1 MNRTFRRIALFLFPL
16 FVSFLPGRTES
27 ANATVYHNL
36 RNYTVDD
43 GLSSNHVYGI
53 VQDSVG
59 FIWFGTDNGL
69 CRFDGHEFRS
79 YTHADGDR
87 SSTSS
92 NNIRRMT
99 LDSRGQI
106 WLALDNGVDI
116 YTPATD
122 RFRHFD
128 ARTADGT
135 SVTGQTTE
143 VIEDRGGE
151 IWIATVNSGLFRWN
165 PETNRLTVYRH
176 LPNDDT
182 SIAQDYI
189 STIYESKDGTIWIGT
204 YSEGLCAFSKQT
216 ERFTRYRKET
226 DGRNGISDNS
236 IDAITEDSYG
246 TLWLGT
252 VSSGLD
258 RFERSTGRFTNYDD
272 RSGERRLQRIHYLK
286 ERAPGELLVC
296 ANSGATLY
304 RVSESGLRPVEEA
317 EAPFTRTK
325 CWNVFSF
332 LYDREGNFWFGSCYE
347 GVEFHPAR
355 SNFTCY
361 ATRENDNSDRSKVV
375 SAVCEIKE
383 GHYLLGTENN
393 GILLFDKHDGTI
405 VPYRT
410 AQNVGTAIYNVF
422 SLLVDEQTLWIAAFQ
437 RGIEAIDM
445 KSRAVKSYL
454 SDPSDPSSRV
464 FVLCQSSSGR
474 IWAGTSIGLYYYDR
488 LGDRFVAREPGVRI
502 SDITEDHA
510 GRLWIATN
518 EDGLYAYDART
529 DRLRHYRYDPD
540 DASTISRNAVNT
552 LAVDRTNRLWIGTN
566 GYGLCSYDEKDGSF
580 VRYETLPLPSKII
593 QRIIPENDRLWITTD
608 RGLVVFYP
616 ETGQLKRYSRADG
629 LHTEQFMSNSGILS
643 SDGRIVLGTTDG
655 ICSFT
660 PPHDIVGDWSLYPA
674 IITRFSLDGQP
685 VTHTQGN
692 ESPLSVPI
700 EHTRKI
706 TLSHRQ
712 TSVGFRFVS
721 PTYLFPGDCRYRYRL
736 DGLDDHWSM
745 TDSRNASVNYNN
757 LHPGEYCFRV
767 QVGNGDMQWNPDET
781 KLRIRI
787 RPSFFRS
794 KGALAGYAVLALLAA
809 AAGLRYLMR
818 RTEQQQREKID
829 QIKRENERNLYEQRI
844 SFFTN
849 ITHEIRTPLS
859 LIIGPLEQVMKSR
872 RISDEDGEYLAVIKQ
887 NYHRLHSLVN
897 QLLDFRKIDSNRYKL
912 RYDICD
918 VGQLVREQLTMF
930 GPTAQQRRIRLIEEI
945 PDRLM
950 QITDREA
957 LTKIVSNLLSN
968 ALRFADGEIHIRIGR
983 RDNGLTI
990 EVWDDGP
997 GIPPEER
1004 EKVFDAF
1011 YQARNNGFASG
1022 VGIGLHLCRFFIRLM
1037 GGTIAAA
1044 ERPDGKPGALLTAF
1058 IPEPAGERAKIPAKT
1073 PLNAEAVEQP
1083 LPQKETRPEAAVQQ
1097 TADATVRTH
1106 TVMVVDD
1113 DSNILDFLVKMLG
1126 SDYFVI
1132 STNSGSQALNLL
1144 RSNDPDL
1151 IVSDIMMADID
1162 GIELCRRIKND
1173 ISTSHIPVILLTART
1188 GVSSK
1193 IEGLECGA
1201 DAYIEKPFSPDQLKA
1216 QISSLLHTR
1225 DEIRRLYAGK
1235 FMTEFE
1241 PVSQHNRLDEEF
1253 ILKCRDVIIAH
1264 MRDPDLSVGLLA
1276 RELAMGRTL
1285 IFRKLKAVTGMT
1297 PNDFMKLIRLKEA
1310 KHMIIEGR
1318 YRITEIGFLTG
1329 FSSSSYFAKCFAKQ
1343 FGILPTEF
1351 LEKQGAET
1359 QAPEEE

>member
-1 MNRTFRRIALFLFPL
+1 MKRIFRCIAAFLFLFYIL
-16 FVSFLPGRTES
+16 FLSERAES
-27 ANATVYHNL
+27 ANASVYHNL

-69 CRFDGHEFRS
+69 CRFDGCEFRC
-79 YTHADGDR
+79 YTHTDGDR
-87 SSTSS
+87 SSISS
-92 NNIRRMT
+92 NNIRRLM
-99 LDSRGQI
+99 LDSHGQI

-128 ARTADGT
+128 ARTSDGAC
-135 SVTGQTTE
+135 VTGQTTE
-143 VIEDRGGE
+143 VIEDREGE

-165 PETNRLTVYRH
+165 PVTECLTVYRH
-176 LPNDDT
+176 VPGDDT

-216 ERFTRYRKET
+216 GCFTHYRKET
-226 DGRNGISDNS
+226 DGRNCISDNS

-258 RFERSTGRFTNYDD
+258 RFDRSTGRFTNYDD
-272 RSGERRLQRIHYLK
+272 RNGEGRLQRIHCLA

-304 RVSESGLRPVEEA
+304 RISESELRPIEDTEV
-317 EAPFTRTK
+317 PFMRTK
-325 CWNVFSF
+325 CCNIFSF

-355 SNFTCY
+355 NSFTCY
-361 ATRENDNSDRSKVV
+361 ATRKNDSSDRGKVV
-375 SAVCEIKE
+375 SAVCELKD
-383 GHYLLGTENN
+383 GQYLLGNEND
-393 GILLFDKHDGTI
+393 GILLFDRHAGTV

-422 SLLVDEQTLWIAAFQ
+422 SMLVDDQTLWIAAFQ
-437 RGIEAIDM
+437 RGIEAVDL
-445 KSRAVKSYL
+445 KSRTVKSYL
-454 SDPSDPSSRV
+454 ADPSDPSSRV
-464 FVLCQSSSGR
+464 FVLFRSSSGR
-474 IWAGTSIGLYYYDR
+474 IWAGTSVGLFYYDR
-488 LGDRFVAREPGVRI
+488 FEDRFVTRDPKVRI

-518 EDGLYAYDART
+518 EDGLYSYDART
-529 DRLRHYRYDPD
+529 DLLQHYRYDPD
-540 DASTISRNAVNT
+540 DPATISRNAVNT

-566 GYGLCSYDEKDGSF
+566 GYGLCSYNEKDGF
-580 VRYETLPLPSKII
+580 VRHETLPLPSKII

-608 RGLVVFYP
+608 RGLIVFYP
-616 ETGQLKRYSRADG
+616 ATGQLKRYSRADG
-629 LHTEQFMSNSGILS
+629 LHTEQFMSNSGILT

-655 ICSFT
+655 ICTFT
-660 PPHDIVGDWSLYPA
+660 PPHDIMGNLNLYPV
-674 IITRFSLDGQP
+674 IITRFSLNGLPVSHAEDGS
-685 VTHTQGN
+685 
-692 ESPLSVPI
+692 SPLSVPV
-700 EHTRKI
+700 EYTRKI

-757 LHPGEYCFRV
+757 LRPGEYCFRV
-767 QVGNGDMQWNPDET
+767 QVGNGDMQWNSDET
-781 KLRIRI
+781 KLWIRI
-787 RPSFFRS
+787 QPSFFRS
-794 KGALAGYAVLALLAA
+794 KGALAGYVVLTLIVIAV
-809 AAGLRYLMR
+809 GLYYWMR
-818 RTEQQQREKID
+818 RTEQQQREKIESV
-829 QIKRENERNLYEQRI
+829 KRENERNLYEQRI

-859 LIIGPLEQVMKSR
+859 LIIGPLEQVMKSH
-872 RISDEDGEYLAVIKQ
+872 RISEEDGEYLAVIKQ

-897 QLLDFRKIDSNRYKL
+897 QLLDFRKIDSNKYRL

-918 VGQLVREQLTMF
+918 VGQLVREQLAMF

-957 LTKIVSNLLSN
+957 LTKIISNLLSN
-968 ALRFADGEIHIRIGR
+968 ALRFAAEEIHICIDR
-983 RDNGLTI
+983 RDDGLVM

-997 GIPPEER
+997 GIPAEER
-1004 EKVFDAF
+1004 EKVFEAF
-1011 YQARNNGFASG
+1011 YQTRNNGFASG
-1022 VGIGLHLCRFFIRLM
+1022 VGIGLHLCRIFIRLM
-1037 GGTIAAA
+1037 GGTITAT
-1044 ERPDGKPGALLTAF
+1044 ERPDGKSGALLTAF
-1058 IPEPAGERAKIPAKT
+1058 IPEPASEKMDIRVKT
-1073 PLNAEAVEQP
+1073 HLNTETVGQSQ
-1083 LPQKETRPEAAVQQ
+1083 PQKEPGTNLAIQRPSAM
-1097 TADATVRTH
+1097 TVRH

-1113 DSNILDFLVKMLG
+1113 DSNILDFLIKVLG
-1126 SDYFVI
+1126 NDYFVI
-1132 STNSGSQALNLL
+1132 STDSGGQALNLL
-1144 RSNDPDL
+1144 RNNDPDL
-1151 IVSDIMMADID
+1151 VVSDIMMADID

-1216 QISSLLHTR
+1216 QISSLLRTR

-1235 FMTEFE
+1235 FMTEFDTG
-1241 PVSQHNRLDEEF
+1241 SQQNRLDEEF

-1264 MRDPDLSVGLLA
+1264 MRNPDLSVGLLA

-1285 IFRKLKAVTGMT
+1285 IFRKLKAVTGLT
-1297 PNDFMKLIRLKEA
+1297 PNDFMKLIRLNEA
-1310 KHMIIEGR
+1310 KRMIIEGR

-1343 FGILPTEF
+1343 FGVLPTEF
-1351 LEKQGAET
+1351 LEKQDPGT
-1359 QAPEEE
+1359 Q